1 MKKNKLMS
9 MSAIALSAL
18 LLMGTFNCSAFAAGN
33 VRIEVNGLAQA
44 VNSNII
50 NKNGYNLVG
59 LRMISEI
66 LDADVDWNSIKRCAT
81 VTKNGKKI
89 TVYADTGV
97 VEKDGKNTGERTVT
111 AIEDG
116 SIMIPIRFISEAF
129 DAVVDWDQSSRKITV
144 NTDTGKY
151 ILLNDSKDV
160 SEGTM
165 VLTFDEAVEM
175 ANNNNSKLKNL
186 SDSVDYLDQVRDDLG
201 DSLKSLD
208 MYGLTLNS
216 YPLNGEGMTQDD
228 FTKLQQQLLENVS
241 NSISVVRN
249 IKSVDIQKS
258 QVPLN
263 EEMLKD
269 SSVALLKNYV
279 VTLRNT
285 EMNIELL
292 EESIKLGEENIKN
305 LELKNSLGYASDNE
319 VVTAKNTQKTN
330 EANLAQL
337 KLSYENQKQN
347 LKTFLGLSA
356 DKEVYVDMAVEF
368 NTLEGIELEP
378 YIIKKTQA
386 DPSIKILK
394 DNVEIARYNAA
405 TSGAVASETHIK
417 MDNEL
422 KSAQRALK
430 DGQDSM
436 EKNIRNAY
444 NQLKQLEENDK
455 SLKVSLEQ
463 AIRDYNTVVTS
474 YETGRATIYQV
485 NQARLGVLK
494 AEQAIESN
502 SLNYDMLS
510 FSFER
515 PYLIS

>member
-1 MKKNKLMS
+1 
-9 MSAIALSAL
+9 
-18 LLMGTFNCSAFAAGN
+18 
-33 VRIEVNGLAQA
+33 
-44 VNSNII
+44 
-50 NKNGYNLVG
+50 
-59 LRMISEI
+59 
-66 LDADVDWNSIKRCAT
+66 
-81 VTKNGKKI
+81 
-89 TVYADTGV
+89 
-97 VEKDGKNTGERTVT
+97 
-111 AIEDG
+111 
-116 SIMIPIRFISEAF
+116 
-129 DAVVDWDQSSRKITV
+129 
-144 NTDTGKY
+144 
-151 ILLNDSKDV
+151 
-160 SEGTM
+160 
-165 VLTFDEAVEM
+165 
-175 ANNNNSKLKNL
+175 
-186 SDSVDYLDQVRDDLG
+186 
-201 DSLKSLD
+201 
-208 MYGLTLNS
+208 
-216 YPLNGEGMTQDD
+216 
-228 FTKLQQQLLENVS
+228 
-241 NSISVVRN
+241 
-249 IKSVDIQKS
+249 
-258 QVPLN
+258 
-263 EEMLKD
+263 MLKD

-474 YETGRATIYQV
+474 Y
-485 NQARLGVLK
+485 
-494 AEQAIESN
+494 
-502 SLNYDMLS
+502 
-510 FSFER
+510 
-515 PYLIS
+515 

>member
-1 MKKNKLMS
+1 MKKNKFMS
-9 MSAIALSAL
+9 IAAMALSAL
-18 LLMGTFNCSAFAAGN
+18 IMIGSINSAFAAGN

-44 VNSNII
+44 VDSNII

-66 LDADVDWNSIKRCAT
+66 LDADVDWNSTKRCAT

-97 VEKDGKNTGERTVT
+97 VEKDGKNTGEKTIT
-111 AIEDG
+111 AIEND

-129 DAVVDWDQSSRKITV
+129 DATVDWEQASRKITIT
-144 NTDTGKY
+144 TDTGKY

-165 VLTFDEAVEM
+165 VLTFDEALEM
-175 ANNNNSKLKNL
+175 ANNNNSNLKNL
-186 SDSVDYLDQVRDDLG
+186 ADSADYLDQVRDDLG
-201 DSLKSLD
+201 DSLKRLD

-216 YPLNGEGMTQDD
+216 YPVDGEGMTQDAY
-228 FTKLQQQLLENVS
+228 TQLQQQLLENVS
-241 NSISVVRN
+241 NSISVARS
-249 IKSVDIQKS
+249 IKSVDIQKA
-258 QVPLN
+258 QLPLN

-279 VTLRNT
+279 MTLRNT

-319 VVTAKNTQKTN
+319 VASAKNTQKNN
-330 EANLAQL
+330 EASLTQL

-356 DKEVYVDMAVEF
+356 DKEVYVDMDVKFDAL
-368 NTLEGIELEP
+368 NGIDLET
-378 YIIKKTQA
+378 YIVQKTQA
-386 DPSIKILK
+386 DPSIRILK
-394 DNVEIARYNAA
+394 DNVDIAKYNAS
-405 TSGAVASETHIK
+405 TSGAVATETHIQ
-417 MDNEL
+417 MDNNL

-430 DGQDSM
+430 DGQDNM

-485 NQARLGVLK
+485 NQAKLGVLK

-502 SLNYDMLS
+502 ALNYDVLS
-510 FSFER
+510 FTFER
-515 PYLIS
+515 PYLLS